1 MSEHREN
8 EFKSLKDKLGSYRVD
23 PPEGV
28 WDSIASGIGGGRR
41 RRNAIILLA
50 TAASIALA
58 VTLGI
63 SFWDFSSP
71 LKEELAENP
80 TQTIEESSPGESEL
94 LSEDKTHES
103 ERAEDAY
110 NSENKLKQ
118 SWLEQKVDQAIIE
131 LNPEMLAVNS
141 DPLDDSNPNDN
152 ADPSNNSDL
161 LNDSYP
167 LGEKEKAMDME
178 IVLATDPIAGEDPI
192 TGEDQVLEED
202 LSGDK
207 KAETTGG
214 EIALEAYLDS
224 LNEASDLIDED
235 LTDISTDKEKLKWI
249 IGGMLSP
256 LYSFRDAEGS
266 VMNSSGTG
274 DIESGMIAYAGG
286 VQVGYRPGS
295 RLTIESGILYN
306 KMGINI
312 GDVSGMQNRGQAFDF
327 GPVTSE
333 AMNANIIPV
342 SNSIGNIVSSRGDIF
357 LNSYKDAGFYELN
370 IVDNTDGFENAVIL
384 DDVKQNLEYLEIP
397 LNLKYSVIDRTFELQ
412 LVGGMSTNFLVNN
425 TVTAQTGSGREEIG
439 YVSNLNSV
447 NYSGNAGIGMIYH
460 FQSNFSLSLEPRF
473 RYYLNS
479 VNDNTLPSTR
489 PYTLG
494 IYTGINI
501 RF

>member
-28 WDSIASGIGGGRR
+28 WENIASGIGGGRR

-80 TQTIEESSPGESEL
+80 IQAEGQGAIGESEL
-94 LSEDKTHES
+94 LSEDNTQES

-118 SWLEQKVDQAIIE
+118 SRLEKKVDQAIIE
-131 LNPEMLAVNS
+131 LSPEILAVNS

-152 ADPSNNSDL
+152 ADPDNNSDL
-161 LNDSYP
+161 FNDSYP
-167 LGEKEKAMDME
+167 LDESEKAIDME
-178 IVLATDPIAGEDPI
+178 IVLETDTI
-192 TGEDQVLEED
+192 TGEDQVQEED

-207 KAETTGG
+207 TAETTGG
-214 EIALEAYLDS
+214 DIALEAYLDS